1 MISNVNVHSHIF
13 YSKLSRRR
21 TGRGSRG
28 SEGGRLQLIGVWG
41 GSSCGQLPDT
51 NHFQLIKI
59 AHRVQRLPVLQRTMA
74 TPTGYR
80 LLSPPSSSSS
90 PADPTVCIH
99 FNDSRISIVF
109 LPPRVLTD
117 GRQLWAA
124 FVPGAWQRRCRCCC
138 CRQRQRVRTS
148 YGVVNFY
155 GISCSKSLYK
165 RKSPFSLPPPAPQGK
180 LFE

>member
-1 MISNVNVHSHIF
+1 M
-13 YSKLSRRR
+13 
-21 TGRGSRG
+21 GA
-28 SEGGRLQLIGVWG
+28 EGVREGRLQLIGVWG

-74 TPTGYR
+74 TPTVTGSSLLPPPPPPQLTR
-80 LLSPPSSSSS
+80 LCAYILMTLAFQLSSS
-90 PADPTVCIH
+90 
-99 FNDSRISIVF
+99 
-109 LPPRVLTD
+109 PPRVLTD
-117 GRQLWAA
+117 TRQLWAA
-124 FVPGAWQRRCRCCC
+124 FVLGAWQRRCRCCC

-165 RKSPFSLPPPAPQGK
+165 LKSPFSLPLPAPQGK